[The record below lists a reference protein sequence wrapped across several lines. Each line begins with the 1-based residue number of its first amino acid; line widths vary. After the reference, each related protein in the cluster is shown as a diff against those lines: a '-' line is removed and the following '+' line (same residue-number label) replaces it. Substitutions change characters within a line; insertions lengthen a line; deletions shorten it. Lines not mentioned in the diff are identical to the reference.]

1 MSGPLKICRA
11 LKLLSFILNIQKFF
25 YLSFLSK
32 SVVETTPLVLDKYQL
47 SNFWTRNGRGGKTWQ
62 RPRMNGNWSPT
73 IPTHLAQTGTIKQVA
88 LFNSLVPA
96 TIRRSEEKKPQP
108 QCSTSSSRG
117 LSFQHAL
124 NNCGAGNQFGA
135 SGHDRFT
142 WALHAN
148 SPLAI
153 MHIPFHVSHLGRVPT
168 LAGHAD
174 LIACR
179 AGSQTSSQWMSKKL
193 RMAVECSPMNTL

>member
-1 MSGPLKICRA
+1 MRINSECEWPLKICRA
-11 LKLLSFILNIQKFF
+11 LKLLSFILNIRKFF

-47 SNFWTRNGRGGKTWQ
+47 SNFWTRNGRGEDMAKARNEWELIANHSNPPCPN
-62 RPRMNGNWSPT
+62 RDY
-73 IPTHLAQTGTIKQVA
+73 IKQVA

-96 TIRRSEEKKPQP
+96 PIRRSEEKKPQP
-108 QCSTSSSRG
+108 QCSSSSSRG
-117 LSFQHAL
+117 PSFQHAL

-153 MHIPFHVSHLGRVPT
+153 MHIPFHVSHLDRVPT

-179 AGSQTSSQWMSKKL
+179 AGSETGSQ
-193 RMAVECSPMNTL
+193 